1 MATGQRRSSM
11 RERFREQVRED
22 VKAVAL
28 EQLAEGGAQTIS
40 LNAIAKRLGVS
51 GPALYR
57 YYANRDELLN
67 ELVIDA
73 YHDLRDALASASA
86 GSARVRRPEQRMR
99 ELAHAY
105 RQWAREHPH
114 RYELLFRPP
123 FPGYDAHAEPIA
135 EAASTLMLP
144 VLDVLDGNEDD
155 DVQYVVRV
163 WSRMHGIVSLEL
175 GGAYTAMDIDADAL
189 YADEMQT
196 ITERYHR
203 EPEAPDGVDVVVNHG
218 EVRGGG
224 GPGDPQG

>member
-1 MATGQRRSSM
+1 MVTGQRRSSM

-57 YYANRDELLN
+57 YYAGRDELLN

-73 YHDLRDALASASA
+73 YHDLRDALARSAA
-86 GSARVRRPEQRMR
+86 GSAGVPRPEQRMR
-99 ELAHAY
+99 DLAHAY

-123 FPGYDAHAEPIA
+123 FPGYDAHAEPLA
-135 EAASTLMLP
+135 EAASTVMLSA
-144 VLDVLDGNEDD
+144 LGVLDGDEAD

-163 WSRMHGIVSLEL
+163 WSCMHGIVSLEL
-175 GGAYTAMDIDADAL
+175 GGAYAAMDIDADAL
-189 YADEMQT
+189 YAEE
-196 ITERYHR
+196 IEAVTERYRR
-203 EPEAPDGVDVVVNHG
+203 EP
-218 EVRGGG
+218 
-224 GPGDPQG
+224 